1 MDPMAMQIRLN
12 QVTADYQSGPV
23 RSPRVLQNVSLQITP
38 GTFTAVVGPT
48 GAGKSSL
55 LKVLNGL
62 LLPKSGWA
70 EIGDIIIDSKTSK
83 KSLKAVRK
91 KVGMVFQFPESQLF
105 AETVEQ
111 DISFGP
117 LNFGAS
123 PEAAHDLATK
133 TIRQVGLDESILQ
146 QSPFSLSGG
155 QKRRVAIAG
164 VLAQEPEVIALD
176 EPTAGLDPSGKREL
190 LSLLKQWNMYKGLT
204 VILVTHDMETA
215 ARYADNAVVMDRGKI
230 VYHGSVRSLFADSE
244 KLEQWQLDAP
254 EAKRFQLKFEAYS
267 GIRLPTICLTE
278 EELAAALIEVG
289 RV

>member
-1 MDPMAMQIRLN
+1 MQIRLN
-12 QVTADYQSGPV
+12 QVSADYQLGPV
-23 RSPRVLQNVSLQITP
+23 HSPRVLQDVSLQIAP

-70 EIGDIIIDSKTSK
+70 EVGNIKIDSKTSK
-83 KSLKAVRK
+83 KALKAVRK
-91 KVGMVFQFPESQLF
+91 HIGMVFQFPESQLF

-123 PEAAHDLATK
+123 PEAAHDLAIK
-133 TIRQVGLDESILQ
+133 MIRQVGLDESILQ

-176 EPTAGLDPSGKREL
+176 EPTAGLDPSGKAEL
-190 LSLLKQWNMYKGLT
+190 MSLFKQWNKCKRLT

-215 ARYADNAVVMDRGKI
+215 ARYADDAVVMDQGKV

-244 KLEQWQLDAP
+244 KLNRWQLDVP
-254 EAKRFQLKFEAYS
+254 EARRFQLAFETYS
-267 GIRLPTICLTE
+267 GIRLPNVCLTE
-278 EELAAALIEVG
+278 EELAEALIGVG